1 VLQLLQQDKWQVKF
15 SKCSFAQ
22 RKIDYLGHV
31 ISGDGVATNPAKITA
46 IEGWPVPENT
56 KMLRSFLG
64 LVGYYRKF
72 VRNFGII
79 CKPLTELLKKHSLFQ
94 WTSVH
99 QDAFTALKQTLVHAP
114 VLTLPDF
121 SKQFIL
127 ETDAS
132 DMGVGAVLM
141 QQGHPLAYI
150 SKALDPKTRGP
161 STYEKEYLAILI
173 VVDQWRSYLQVVEFV
188 ILTDQKSL
196 IHLSDQRLHT
206 HWQQKVFT
214 KQIGLQY
221 KIAYRKGSTN
231 RVDDALSGHPAAL
244 ENLLSLSSITP
255 SWLHKV

>member
-31 ISGDGVATNPAKITA
+31 ISGDGVATNPAKITP

-132 DMGVGAVLM
+132 DMGVGVVLM
-141 QQGHPLAYI
+141 QQG
-150 SKALDPKTRGP
+150 
-161 STYEKEYLAILI
+161 ILWLTLVRLLI
-173 VVDQWRSYLQVVEFV
+173 QKLEVPQLMKRS
-188 ILTDQKSL
+188 I
-196 IHLSDQRLHT
+196 
-206 HWQQKVFT
+206 
-214 KQIGLQY
+214 
-221 KIAYRKGSTN
+221 
-231 RVDDALSGHPAAL
+231 
-244 ENLLSLSSITP
+244 
-255 SWLHKV
+255 